1 MTELIFDIETNA
13 IKDFRTLLGLKEI
26 HCISLAT
33 PDCPPELVDVEEA
46 LERLENADVIIGH
59 NIQSFDIPAIQRLYP
74 DWNPQGKIRDTLI
87 MARMLWPDVQTNDWQ
102 MPEFPRQLIGRH
114 SLKAWGYRLGILKGE
129 FGETTDWSEYTE
141 EMGEYCCKDVEVTQ
155 ALWRRIQEE
164 DPADFP
170 VILEH
175 EFAQVVSE
183 QEANGFAFDVKKAEI
198 LHSTLLAEKDSIQ
211 RSLKDLFPPQWEQ
224 MKTPKFWIDPVDG
237 TKYPYKKDAPT
248 TIQSRLLRGD
258 PKVKE
263 IPFNPASRLHI
274 ANNLIKKY
282 GWSPTEFTAE
292 GRPKVDESILSKLE
306 YPEAKVLVRYLT
318 IMKRLGQLADGK
330 EAWMRLEKDGFI
342 HGTVNPCGA
351 VTGRCTHRR
360 PNIAQVP
367 RVGAL
372 WGTECRELFTVPE
385 GWSLV
390 GVDMKGLELRCLA
403 HYTYPFDEGKY
414 VKEILEGDIHTANM
428 KAAGLKDRG
437 PAKNFI
443 YAFLYGAGDAKIGSL
458 VGGGR
463 NEGSQLRSKFL
474 RRMPA
479 IKYLQDGIKSAL
491 KTRSH
496 LIAVDGR
503 PLRIRSYHSALN
515 TLLQSAGAIA
525 MKHATCLL
533 HKKLRV
539 KGWECMALQ
548 VAHIHDEIQLQVR
561 TEIAEDVGRLAVQ
574 SMREAGEDLRFR
586 CPLDG
591 DYKVGENW
599 AETH

>member
-1 MTELIFDIETNA
+1 MKA
-13 IKDFRTLLGLKEI
+13 
-26 HCISLAT
+26 
-33 PDCPPELVDVEEA
+33 
-46 LERLENADVIIGH
+46 
-59 NIQSFDIPAIQRLYP
+59 
-74 DWNPQGKIRDTLI
+74 
-87 MARMLWPDVQTNDWQ
+87 
-102 MPEFPRQLIGRH
+102 PEF
-114 SLKAWGYRLGILKGE
+114 W
-129 FGETTDWSEYTE
+129 
-141 EMGEYCCKDVEVTQ
+141 V
-155 ALWRRIQEE
+155 
-164 DPADFP
+164 DPLND
-170 VILEH
+170 
-175 EFAQVVSE
+175 
-183 QEANGFAFDVKKAEI
+183 
-198 LHSTLLAEKDSIQ
+198 
-211 RSLKDLFPPQWEQ
+211 
-224 MKTPKFWIDPVDG
+224 
-237 TKYPYKKDAPT
+237 TKYPFKKDAPK
-248 TIQSRLLRGD
+248 TIQSRLLRGK
-258 PKVKE
+258 PRVKE
-263 IPFNPASRLHI
+263 IPFNPTSRLHI
-274 ANNLIKKY
+274 AHNLI
-282 GWSPTEFTAE
+282 PIEFTTE

-306 YPEAKVLVRYLT
+306 YPEAEVLVRYLT

-330 EAWMRLEKDGFI
+330 EAWMRLEKEGYI
-342 HGTVNPCGA
+342 HGNVNPCGA

-372 WGTECRELFTVPE
+372 WGKECRELFTVPE

-403 HYTYPFDEGKY
+403 HYTYPFDEGRY

-463 NEGSQLRSKFL
+463 AEGSQLRAKFL

-479 IKYLQDGIKSAL
+479 IKYLQDGIKIAL
-491 KTRSH
+491 KSRRN

-503 PLRIRSYHSALN
+503 PLRIRSSHSALN

-525 MKHATCLL
+525 MKHATCIL
-533 HKKLRV
+533 HKKIQAQ
-539 KGWECMALQ
+539 GWEKQALQ

-561 TEIAEDVGRLAVQ
+561 TEIAEDVGRLAIQ
-574 SMREAGEDLRFR
+574 SMCEAGEELRFR

-591 DYKVGENW
+591 DYKIGRNW